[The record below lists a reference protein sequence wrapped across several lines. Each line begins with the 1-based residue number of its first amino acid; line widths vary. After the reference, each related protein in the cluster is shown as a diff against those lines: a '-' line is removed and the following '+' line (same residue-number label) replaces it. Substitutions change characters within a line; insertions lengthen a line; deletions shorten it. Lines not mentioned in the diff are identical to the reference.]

1 MGSDIWGS
9 EIEDDLTGS
18 VDHDVIYG
26 YGGNDVL
33 RGGLGNDTLVGGDG
47 ADTYVFS
54 GSWGQDSIIDSGS
67 ENHIFFRDVTLSQL
81 QFEQIGMDL
90 LIKKMGTSD
99 QILIP
104 NQFRWLD
111 KNFQDFLLTDS
122 VISNWEFAD
131 GLVLNAQQIHGLLEN
146 THHDNTK
153 PRVTNENNQVEI
165 HGTTTSEMIFGNA
178 GNDVIFSG
186 GGKSD
191 TLVGGAGADTYVFST
206 VFSPNGKEVE
216 SAKIIDGQANN
227 HVYFNQ
233 ALLSDVVFLRGNLN
247 GEDLHVVATNGV
259 DSPHGVTVVG
269 QYASRDDWDGKSVV
283 NWEFADGQII
293 KSSHIKTLSLA
304 LFKQGQEVL
313 DSNPFDDGRYVGT
326 NVDDEINGSQYHE
339 ILFGQDGNDIL
350 NGGAGEDILVGG
362 AGADTYVLNGDWG
375 QDHIIDLN
383 ADNHMYFRDVN
394 LQDVAFIRDGE
405 DLIIQKLANAN
416 QVTVLSQFKNDE
428 DFDAQVI
435 INWEFANGQIL
446 KAQDVNAVTQL
457 ASAMAGMGS
466 DTHVTISSATNNL
479 TQIQLAVA

>member
-1 MGSDIWGS
+1 MESYVWGS
-9 EIEDDLTGS
+9 ELNDYLIGATENN
-18 VDHDVIYG
+18 VIYG

-33 RGGLGNDTLVGGDG
+33 RGGSGNDTLIGGDG

-54 GSWGQDSIIDSGS
+54 GSWGQDIIVDSGS
-67 ENHIFFRDVTLSQL
+67 ESHIFFRDVTLSQL
-81 QFEQIGMDL
+81 EFEQVGMNL
-90 LIKKMGTSD
+90 LIKKIGTND
-99 QILIP
+99 QITIS

-111 KNFQDFLLTDS
+111 ENFQDFLLTDFA
-122 VISNWEFAD
+122 ISNWEFAD
-131 GLVLNAQQIHGLLEN
+131 GLVLNSQQMHGLLEN
-146 THHDNTK
+146 PYHDNTK
-153 PRVTNENNQVEI
+153 SRIINENNQAEI
-165 HGTTTSEMIFGNA
+165 HGTKASEMIFGNA
-178 GNDVIFSG
+178 GNDVIISG

-247 GEDLHVVATNGV
+247 GEDLHVLATNGV
-259 DSPHGVTVVG
+259 DSPQSVTVVG
-269 QYASRDDWDGKSVV
+269 QYASKDDWDGKSVV
-283 NWEFADGQII
+283 NWEFADGQTIQ
-293 KSSHIKTLSLA
+293 SSHIKLLVP
-304 LFKQGQEVL
+304 QGWHNDETRIVG
-313 DSNPFDDGRYVGT
+313 SNI
-326 NVDDEINGSQYHE
+326 DEDINGSEKHE
-339 ILFGQDGNDIL
+339 TLFGQYGNDVL
-350 NGGAGEDILVGG
+350 NGGLGDDILVGG

-375 QDHIIDLN
+375 QDHIIDFN

-405 DLIIQKLANAN
+405 DLIIQKLDSAN

-466 DTHVTISSATNNL
+466 DTHVTIGSATNNL